1 MSNPIC
7 QPIETPNR
15 RIVTAIPVPESQPLF
30 DTLARCEAR
39 SMGGQPP
46 VVWDRAE
53 GSSVWDAYGNRW
65 IDFSSGVL
73 VTNAGHGRTAMREA
87 IVAQVEHG
95 LLHSYSFPSAPRAQL
110 VERLV
115 ELAPPSLEKAFLL
128 TTGSEA
134 TECAIKL
141 ARTYGLRNH
150 GPEKIVIVGFEYGFH
165 GRTMGAQMAGGFD
178 GQKTWIVNV
187 DEAMLQVPY
196 PDGFRVSDTSF
207 ERFLD
212 VLQEKN
218 VTGSQV
224 AGVLVETYPGASA
237 AFMPDDYIQRLR
249 TWCDKHDVL
258 LIFDEVQA
266 GFGRCGR
273 WFGYEHYG
281 VQADLICCGK
291 GISSGLPLSA
301 VLGRADVVD
310 QYGPGEMTSTHSA
323 NPVCCAA
330 ALASIEIIEREG
342 LLENAARLEEP
353 LLQRSHA
360 IMAASGGHIGSVN
373 GKGLVSALQF
383 VNPGTTEPDNALA
396 KEVVWT
402 CVRRG
407 LMLFAPVG
415 VGGGAIKVNPPLCIT
430 EEALLE
436 GMDVLEEAVAELTRA

>member
-1 MSNPIC
+1 
-7 QPIETPNR
+7 
-15 RIVTAIPVPESQPLF
+15 
-30 DTLARCEAR
+30 
-39 SMGGQPP
+39 
-46 VVWDRAE
+46 
-53 GSSVWDAYGNRW
+53 
-65 IDFSSGVL
+65 
-73 VTNAGHGRTAMREA
+73 
-87 IVAQVEHG
+87 
-95 LLHSYSFPSAPRAQL
+95 
-110 VERLV
+110 
-115 ELAPPSLEKAFLL
+115 
-128 TTGSEA
+128 
-134 TECAIKL
+134 
-141 ARTYGLRNH
+141 
-150 GPEKIVIVGFEYGFH
+150 
-165 GRTMGAQMAGGFD
+165 
-178 GQKTWIVNV
+178 
-187 DEAMLQVPY
+187 MLQVPY